1 MKKDVKIY
9 TKDRLWDELSLL
21 YCVTST
27 EESINLNPYS
37 FYVRRYGS
45 LRKGRFDHNT
55 LMNKAFFIKEK
66 SSAFRKT
73 MKYTGYEQ
81 KHIVSESQYLAD
93 REGVRKEIFSGCY
106 ADIYKKEYGRREC
119 PVIPDG
125 LRIHPARDINNKN
138 GCVLDLI
145 RDRTKCE
152 KAEEALIESEW
163 RLKDVIDFLPDATFA
178 INLEGK
184 VIVWNRAVEEMTGVK
199 AENILGKNDY
209 EYALP
214 FYGKRRPVLVNLILK
229 PDKKIERNYEKITKM
244 QGELLLAE
252 VSTTMAGRKAFLW
265 GKASPL
271 YDSKGQ
277 IVGAIETIRDITDR
291 KHYEDTIKK
300 REMELENKT
309 SELEDMNIALRVML
323 KQRENDRKEFEEKIL
338 ANTKVLI
345 LPHLEKL
352 KMQVKSG
359 KIQRHINVL
368 ESNLKEIV
376 SPFVQTL
383 SSKYSNLTNREIQIA
398 NLIKEEKSTKEIS
411 DVLNISESAVN
422 IHRYRIRQKLNINK
436 QRNLRAFLSSLS

>member
-1 MKKDVKIY
+1 MKDVKIN

-21 YCVTST
+21 CSVTGT
-27 EESINLNPYS
+27 EKSVNLNPS
-37 FYVRRYGS
+37 GVCEKRYGS
-45 LRKGRFDHNT
+45 LHKGRFDHNR
-55 LMNKAFFIKEK
+55 LINKSVVLK
-66 SSAFRKT
+66 
-73 MKYTGYEQ
+73 MKCTGYEQ
-81 KHIVSESQYLAD
+81 KYIVPESRYFAD
-93 REGVRKEIFSGCY
+93 REGVRKDVLSRCY
-106 ADIYKKEYGRREC
+106 ADIYKKEYGRIEC

-125 LRIHPARDINNKN
+125 LRIHLTRNIDVNDKN
-138 GCVLDLI
+138 GCLWDLI
-145 RDRTKCE
+145 RDRTECE
-152 KAEEALIESEW
+152 KAEDALIESEW

-214 FYGKRRPVLVNLILK
+214 FYGKRRPLLVNLILK
-229 PDKKIERNYEKITKM
+229 PDKKIERNYEKINKM

-359 KIQRHINVL
+359 KIQRHISVL

-422 IHRYRIRQKLNINK
+422 IHRYRIRQKLNISK